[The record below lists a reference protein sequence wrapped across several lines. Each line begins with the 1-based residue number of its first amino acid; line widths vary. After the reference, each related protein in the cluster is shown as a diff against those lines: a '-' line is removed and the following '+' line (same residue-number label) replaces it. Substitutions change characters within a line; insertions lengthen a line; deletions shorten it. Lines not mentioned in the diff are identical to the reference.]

1 MERRSIVLPLTP
13 GPSPARGEGEY
24 VSCSP
29 DGLGNRKKAENRLC
43 FAKEAPMKIQLAL
56 LALALVATDVRAEET
71 VWIEAEHLQGVQGY
85 CWPAGPNP
93 KTDGH
98 WGISGPGWAAEWT
111 QGGESNFHVDRL
123 RARRRQGHRR
133 DRCRDAGGRQLFRLG
148 PLPRQSRLP
157 PAGSRFGSRHRL
169 GSRSCLPTAPSD
181 HRRRQR
187 DEALLEL
194 GLRLGRARGE
204 RCPRANAELD
214 LLSAF
219 KEKECRQIDCI
230 VLTTDKKYRPLI
242 KERPA
247 HPTVGSS

>member
-111 QGGESNFHVDRL
+111 QGGESNFQSIACGPDDDKAIAGTDVEMPVASNYFVWVRF
-123 RARRRQGHRR
+123 R
-133 DRCRDAGGRQLFRLG
+133 DNRGAT
-148 PLPRQSRLP
+148 
-157 PAGSRFGSRHRL
+157 SRFQVRL
-169 GSRSCLPTAPSD
+169 TPPGASRSCLRTVRIRWS
-181 HRRRQR
+181 
-187 DEALLEL
+187 
-194 GLRLGRARGE
+194 
-204 RCPRANAELD
+204 
-214 LLSAF
+214 
-219 KEKECRQIDCI
+219 KK
-230 VLTTDKKYRPLI
+230 TT
-242 KERPA
+242 
-247 HPTVGSS
+247 